1 MERVRRL
8 VAALWFGSAI
18 FLMLTS
24 SAAFEAAGNTTIAA
38 DVVGSMLTRWHYVAL
53 AAPLVLFAF
62 ALRRG
67 RTLLVAITFA
77 CVMLAAAQ
85 SFIDLRIRAIRR
97 ASPISISQLERDHPT
112 RRNFGRL
119 HGASMGLLLLQ
130 AIGAG
135 MVVMSSFSRRERAPA
150 PVVMPAEEPP
160 SETFGVSAEEIG
172 NDGIRPTNEQ

>member
-1 MERVRRL
+1 MERLRRL

-24 SAAFEAAGNTTIAA
+24 SAAFEAAGNTRVAA

-62 ALRRG
+62 AIRRG
-67 RTLLVAITFA
+67 RTFLVTITFA
-77 CVMLAAAQ
+77 CVLLAAAQ

-97 ASPISISQLERDHPT
+97 SSPISISSLEPEHPL
-112 RRNFGRL
+112 RRRFGAL
-119 HGASMGLLLLQ
+119 HGASMWMLLLQ

-135 MVVMSSFSRRERAPA
+135 LVVMSSFSRREPA
-150 PVVMPAEEPP
+150 TPPIAMPPAEPP
-160 SETFGVSAEEIG
+160 SETFGVSEEEMA
-172 NDGIRPTNEQ
+172 PPS